1 MSFCFSNA
9 SPIVRGGLSSLES
22 NKSGCIENLI
32 CIHHY
37 FQLHMVDKC
46 CGCSDTICAIH
57 LVSYPL
63 YLPAAS
69 HDRFHPPILP
79 YSLSITVESVHW
91 LPHSQWR
98 RASETR
104 WNKAPSHV
112 NFRYFQFE
120 NSSFTFFLLIT
131 HVTDRIKLKLI
142 V

>member
-32 CIHHY
+32 CNHHY
-37 FQLHMVDKC
+37 FQLHVVEFKC
-46 CGCSDTICAIH
+46 CGSSDTICAIH
-57 LVSYPL
+57 LVSFPL

-79 YSLSITVESVHW
+79 YFLS
-91 LPHSQWR
+91 HSQWR

-142 V
+142 F

>member
-9 SPIVRGGLSSLES
+9 SPIVRGGLSCLES
-22 NKSGCIENLI
+22 NKSGCIGNLI

-37 FQLHMVDKC
+37 FQLHVVEFKC
-46 CGCSDTICAIH
+46 FGTICAIH
-57 LVSYPL
+57 LVSFPL

-79 YSLSITVESVHW
+79 YFLSITVESVHQ

-112 NFRYFQFE
+112 NFLYFQFK
-120 NSSFTFFLLIT
+120 NSSFTFFFFFINNSCYWQN
-131 HVTDRIKLKLI
+131 
-142 V
+142 